1 MARNSIQQVFRNIQ
15 QKDILL
21 AETYL
26 SRTPFYAGY
35 WVKKRIDA
43 AIAAS
48 AKLGHGVMLDV
59 GCGLKPYEKDF
70 EPYVEKYIGLEYFPD
85 SGYRGNRADLCGDA
99 AALPLSDNS
108 IDTILC
114 TEVFEHLPD
123 PENAMKEFARVLR
136 PGGVL
141 ITTAPF
147 AFPIHDA
154 YDFFRYSPDGL
165 AIIMKRQGLEV
176 ENVEALSGTGLT
188 LAILFN
194 LYWYDL
200 GFIWTKWLYPLG
212 LILRPLLLLI
222 CFVVNLGGAAFEVIV
237 PSKHLSFNHLT
248 IARKPKTLI

>member
-1 MARNSIQQVFRNIQ
+1 MPGDSIQQVFRNIQ

-21 AETYL
+21 TETYL
-26 SRTPFYAGY
+26 SRTPFYAGF
-35 WVKKRIDA
+35 WVKKRIDD

-70 EPYVEKYIGLEYFPD
+70 GPYVKEYIGLEYSPD

-99 AALPLSDNS
+99 AALPLNS
-108 IDTILC
+108 ESVDTILC

-123 PENAMKEFARVLR
+123 PESAMKEFARVLR

-165 AIIMKRQGLEV
+165 AVMMRRYGLEV
-176 ENVEALSGTGLT
+176 EKIEALSGTGLT

-194 LYWYDL
+194 LYWYET
-200 GFIWTKWLYPLG
+200 GFIWTKWLYPVG
-212 LILRPLLLLI
+212 LILRPLLLLL
-222 CFVVNLGGAAFEVIV
+222 CFLVNVLGVLLEAIV
-237 PSKHLSFNHLT
+237 PSKHLSFDHLT
-248 IARKPKTLI
+248 IARKPKR